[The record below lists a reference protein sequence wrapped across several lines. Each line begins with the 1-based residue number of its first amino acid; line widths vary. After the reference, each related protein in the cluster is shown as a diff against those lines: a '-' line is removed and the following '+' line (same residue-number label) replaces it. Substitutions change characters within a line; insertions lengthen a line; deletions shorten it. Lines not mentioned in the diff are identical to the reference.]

1 MNLIMNWKKMK
12 MNNYQKFILLLQNY
26 LKENLA
32 ISNDDIQRYSI
43 KFLSDMKNASL
54 NDNNNYYLYD
64 GDKKLNVIKMDDFTN
79 FYSQI
84 KN

>member
-1 MNLIMNWKKMK
+1 MK

-79 FYSQI
+79 FI
-84 KN
+84 LK